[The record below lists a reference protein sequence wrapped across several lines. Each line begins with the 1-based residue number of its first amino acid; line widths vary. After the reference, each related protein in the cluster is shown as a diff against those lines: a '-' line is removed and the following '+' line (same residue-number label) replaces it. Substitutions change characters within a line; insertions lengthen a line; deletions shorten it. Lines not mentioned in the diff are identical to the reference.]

1 MSTLIKR
8 NKNFIIPERKSI
20 LPEIYEN
27 KGISRT
33 KNDNNLNNLNNKSFN
48 INKNLKKAKSKIYQI
63 RNSKSIFNLNQSLT
77 DLKNR
82 KTFKQ
87 KSFVLKP
94 NNKNENNLNLRK
106 ESDCPHNIRISN
118 LLDNAKNFF
127 NNLENILEVN
137 KPEEIPYLNPSKIY
151 KKLSTVRKKDILFP
165 KAITKKEND
174 ISKLYGRMYNIKIL
188 NDDEKNSKINNNYSI
203 LINKSIAQN
212 ENDEINNNNNMN
224 QDDETKKKKLYNDQI
239 VQTYN
244 ISKYKNIDIEEN
256 NKNNILPILNSNKYN
271 NDNEH
276 DQEHDKNDIKIAEIR
291 EVYPCY
297 PYNRL
302 INYVINNDST
312 RTNNKNN
319 KFKNFG
325 FDIKYTQVSNSRY
338 YYEKFLRD
346 IKFGYND
353 ANKKYM
359 NYNRIRKSSSTN
371 DVNKINNIYI

>member
-33 KNDNNLNNLNNKSFN
+33 KNDNNLNNLNNKSIN

-82 KTFKQ
+82 KSFKQ
-87 KSFVLKP
+87 KTFILKP

-276 DQEHDKNDIKIAEIR
+276 NQEHDKNDIKIAEIR

-302 INYVINNDST
+302 SEI
-312 RTNNKNN
+312 K
-319 KFKNFG
+319 KFSF
-325 FDIKYTQVSNSRY
+325 
-338 YYEKFLRD
+338 
-346 IKFGYND
+346 
-353 ANKKYM
+353 
-359 NYNRIRKSSSTN
+359 
-371 DVNKINNIYI
+371 IY

>member
-33 KNDNNLNNLNNKSFN
+33 KNDNNLNNLNNKSIN

-82 KTFKQ
+82 KSFKQ
-87 KSFVLKP
+87 KTFILKP

-244 ISKYKNIDIEEN
+244 ISKYKSIDIEEN
-256 NKNNILPILNSNKYN
+256 NKNNVLPILNSNKYN
-271 NDNEH
+271 NDNEY
-276 DQEHDKNDIKIAEIR
+276 DQKHDKNDIKIAEIR

-302 INYVINNDST
+302 MKYLNST

-346 IKFGYND
+346 IKFGNND
-353 ANKKYM
+353 VNKKYM

>member
-33 KNDNNLNNLNNKSFN
+33 KNDNNLNNLNNKSIN

-82 KTFKQ
+82 KAFKQ
-87 KSFVLKP
+87 KSFVLKL

-244 ISKYKNIDIEEN
+244 ISKYKSIDIQEN
-256 NKNNILPILNSNKYN
+256 NKNNVLPILNSNKYN
-271 NDNEH
+271 NDNEY
-276 DQEHDKNDIKIAEIR
+276 DKKHDKNDIKIAEIR

-302 INYVINNDST
+302 MKYLNST

-346 IKFGYND
+346 IKFGNND
-353 ANKKYM
+353 VNRKYM

>member
-82 KTFKQ
+82 KAFKQ
-87 KSFVLKP
+87 KSFVLKL

-302 INYVINNDST
+302 MKYLNST

-346 IKFGYND
+346 IKFGNND
-353 ANKKYM
+353 VNKKYM